1 MTTVVLI
8 GTLDTKGAE
17 CAFLRDRL
25 RDGGVDVIVVD
36 CGIGEHA
43 HDLATVGAAEVAR
56 AGDADLAS
64 LRAANDRGAAVSAM
78 AEGAR
83 ATVLALHATKQC
95 DGVLAAGGSGN
106 TSIATAAMRA
116 LPIGLPK
123 LMVSTVA
130 AGDVSGYVG
139 AVDITMMAS
148 VVDVAGI
155 NSISARILA
164 NAAAAMVG
172 MVTAP
177 PPPALA
183 EDRPLV
189 GASMFGVTTPS
200 VTRARELLEGD
211 GYEVLVFHATG
222 VGGRALEGLATAGHL
237 AGVLDVTTTELAD
250 EIVGGTLSAGPDR
263 LEAAGRAGIPQAVS
277 LGAVDMVNFGS
288 LASVPERFKDR
299 NLYAH
304 NESVTLMRTTPEE
317 CAEIG
322 RRIAAKL
329 SAATGPTA
337 LFLPL
342 RGVSMI
348 ATEGGPF
355 YDAAADAALLTAV
368 RDGIGDNVELFE
380 MDCDI
385 NDESFADAMA
395 GWLAGQIEAER

>member
-1 MTTVVLI
+1 
-8 GTLDTKGAE
+8 
-17 CAFLRDRL
+17 
-25 RDGGVDVIVVD
+25 
-36 CGIGEHA
+36 
-43 HDLATVGAAEVAR
+43 VAR
-56 AGDADLAS
+56 AGGAVLQA
-64 LRAANDRGAAVSAM
+64 LRAAGDRGAAVSAM

-83 ATVLALHATKQC
+83 ATVLALHATKRC

-139 AVDITMMAS
+139 AVDITMMPS

-172 MVTAP
+172 MVTAA
-177 PPPALA
+177 PPPAQA
-183 EDRPLV
+183 EGRPLV
-189 GASMFGVTTPS
+189 AASMFGVTTPC
-200 VTRARELLEGD
+200 VTRAREQLERD

-222 VGGRALEGLATAGHL
+222 VGGRALEGLASAGHL

-250 EIVGGTLSAGPDR
+250 EVVGGTLSAGPDR

-277 LGAVDMVNFGS
+277 LGAVDMVNFG
-288 LASVPERFKDR
+288 AIGSVPERFRDR

-304 NESVTLMRTTPEE
+304 NDAVTLMRTTPEE

-322 RRIAAKL
+322 REIARKL
-329 SAATGPTA
+329 SAATGPVA
-337 LFLPL
+337 LFVPL
-342 RGVSMI
+342 LGVSMI

-355 YDAAADAALLTAV
+355 HDAAADEALLAAV
-368 RDGIGDNVELFE
+368 RAGLDDGVDLIE

-385 NDESFADAMA
+385 NDDAFADAMA
-395 GWLAGQIEAER
+395 GWLAGQIEAQR

>member
-1 MTTVVLI
+1 MTAVVLI

-25 RDGGVDVIVVD
+25 RDGGVDVVVVD
-36 CGIGEHA
+36 CGIGEHE
-43 HDLATVGAAEVAR
+43 HDLATVTADEVAR
-56 AGDADLAS
+56 AGGAALPA
-64 LRAANDRGAAVSAM
+64 LRAARDRGAAVSAM

-83 ATVLALHATKQC
+83 ATVLALHATKRC

-148 VVDVAGI
+148 VVDIAGI
-155 NSISARILA
+155 NSISARILS

-172 MVTAP
+172 MVTAA
-177 PPPALA
+177 PPPARGD
-183 EDRPLV
+183 DRPLV
-189 GASMFGVTTPS
+189 AASMFGVTTPC
-200 VTRARELLEGD
+200 VTRAREQLERD

-222 VGGRALEGLATAGHL
+222 VGGRALEGLASAGHL

-250 EIVGGTLSAGPDR
+250 EVAGGTLSAGPDR

-277 LGAVDMVNFGS
+277 LGAVDMVNFGPIG
-288 LASVPERFKDR
+288 SVPERFRDR

-304 NESVTLMRTTPEE
+304 NDAVTLMRTTPEE

-322 RRIAAKL
+322 REIARKL
-329 SAATGPTA
+329 SAATGPVA
-337 LFLPL
+337 LFVPL

-355 YDAAADAALLTAV
+355 HDAAADEALLAAV
-368 RDGIGDNVELFE
+368 RAGLDDGVDLIE

-385 NDESFADAMA
+385 NDDAFADAMA
-395 GWLAGQIEAER
+395 GWLAGQIEAQR